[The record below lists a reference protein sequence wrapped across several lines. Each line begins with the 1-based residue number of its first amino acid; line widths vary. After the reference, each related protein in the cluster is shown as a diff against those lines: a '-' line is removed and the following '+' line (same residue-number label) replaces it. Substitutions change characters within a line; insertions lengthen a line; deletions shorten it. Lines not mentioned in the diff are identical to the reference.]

1 MKAKDTSQIGM
12 IVGAVCLFVV
22 MAVCLFKFIFS
33 DNFGLTTDQSLAL
46 ILMGIAPSI
55 PFCPVYI
62 SIWLDK
68 IDNIKNKK
76 FGGE

>member
-12 IVGAVCLFVV
+12 IVGAVCLFIV
-22 MAVCLFKFIFS
+22 MAVCLVKFIFADS
-33 DNFGLTTDQSLAL
+33 FSLTIDQAIAL

-68 IDNIKNKK
+68 IDNIKNKRN
-76 FGGE
+76 E